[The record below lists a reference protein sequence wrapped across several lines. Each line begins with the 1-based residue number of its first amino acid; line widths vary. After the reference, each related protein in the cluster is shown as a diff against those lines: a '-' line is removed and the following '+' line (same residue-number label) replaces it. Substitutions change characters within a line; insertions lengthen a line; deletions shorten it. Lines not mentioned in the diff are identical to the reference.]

1 MANVIDTLIMKL
13 SLDNM
18 NFRKGVE
25 QTTTVFEKLKKGLSN
40 TFEEMKA
47 DVKSSGAMY
56 QDYSNELKN
65 VFNSAITRGTFFGN
79 ILYSAFRKVTNSIR
93 NFIPSCMN
101 VVKGLQ
107 AIARE
112 TRLDVADIQSWQ
124 YAIEMSGGSVNKFT
138 ETLVK
143 LSDELLRAPLSHRSP
158 FLMGLSQLGVNVHDA
173 NGQIKD
179 LSDLLLSLSDRM
191 SRMSEARS
199 IAIGK
204 RLGLDKD
211 TIRLLR
217 QGREAVKNYL
227 DESKRTGVITQEN
240 VKQFEELRKVVAKIS
255 LVWQKFKITIA
266 SMIVPV
272 LTQLGKLFIALS
284 DFIRENGD
292 HIIKFI
298 GTLGALGA
306 AYFAATRYMLLFD
319 SALFLIRAALAVL
332 TSPITL
338 VTAALVGLYLIFDDL
353 ITFFEGGDSVIGRV
367 VNKFKEWGKSI
378 KEELKPVLEWLKD
391 FWSDLGDYFNRKI
404 GEIIELWDRL
414 ANKVRGI
421 RDWFTGNDTAS
432 NVGAM
437 QGNTSKVVSDTI
449 TNTTSNY
456 DFRGSSII
464 TRATNGQDFQS
475 LIGSEIKN
483 AIGGV
488 S

>member
-1 MANVIDTLIMKL
+1 MANIIDTLVMKL
-13 SLDNM
+13 SLDNID
-18 NFRKGVE
+18 FKKGVE
-25 QTTTVFEKLKKGLSN
+25 QTTSVFEKLKKGLNN

-65 VFNSAITRGTFFGN
+65 LFGSAITRGTFFGN
-79 ILYSAFRKVTNSIR
+79 ILFSVFRKVTNSVR

-107 AIARE
+107 DIARE
-112 TRLDVADIQSWQ
+112 TRQDVADIQTWQ
-124 YAIEMSGGSVNKFT
+124 YAIEMSGGSASKFT

-143 LSDELLRAPLSHRSP
+143 LSDELLQAPLSHRSP
-158 FLMGLSQLGVNVHDA
+158 FLMGLSQLGINVHNA

-191 SRMSEARS
+191 SQMSEARS
-199 IAIGK
+199 LAIGK

-211 TIRLLR
+211 TIRLLH
-217 QGREAVKNYL
+217 QGREAVKGYL
-227 DESKRTGVITQEN
+227 DESKRSGLITKEN
-240 VKQFEELRKVVAKIS
+240 VKRFDELRKVVTKIN
-255 LVWQKFKITIA
+255 LVWQNFKITIA
-266 SMIVPV
+266 SMIVPI
-272 LTQLGKLFIALS
+272 LTKLGNLFLKLS
-284 DFIRENGD
+284 DFVRENGD

-298 GTLGALGA
+298 ATLGALGA

-319 SALFLIRAALAVL
+319 SALFVIRAGLALL

-338 VTAALVGLYLIFDDL
+338 VSAALAALYLVFDDF
-353 ITFFEGGDSVIGRV
+353 ITYLEGGDSVIGRV
-367 VNKFKEWGKSI
+367 INKFKEWGKSI
-378 KEELKPVLEWLKD
+378 KENLKPVLEWLKD
-391 FWSDLGDYFNRKI
+391 FWNDLGEYFNRKI

-421 RDWFTGNDTAS
+421 KNWFTGNDTAS

-437 QGNTSKVVSDTI
+437 QGNTSRVISDTI
-449 TNTTSNY
+449 NNSTSNY

-483 AIGGV
+483 SIGGI